1 MGGGLGLIHVLTGPD
16 HISAI
21 ATLSVGGSYKAF
33 WLGVRWGLGHSIGLL
48 LMFVVFLEF
57 GKRFIAHDGPVGFW
71 ADLIVGVFMI
81 GLGGSGCHSAWQFRR
96 EGSLIP
102 ASDFDISDCEMDS
115 DFLMPGRRDAWEKTA
130 ATNGWGHGA
139 AGGGTGAP
147 SCSPKKSMG
156 VAENG
161 INDHEVEVLLQDID
175 PEAEHPPPGVAG
187 GSNGGQDARG
197 ERGGGRGGTTPTY
210 TTTAARATAVF
221 NPVVMVAPARPAG
234 GSSCHRC
241 YQCLCPG
248 RGGRCGGNGCG
259 EGNVGFRERRGWC
272 ASATG
277 QRLMALSVGI
287 VHGVAGPGGVL
298 GVLPAVSM
306 HDNFKSACYL
316 GTFCLVSI
324 LTMGVLAALW
334 GELTLRAGSS
344 GAIQVFVFYF
354 LMSTCAWCNGA
365 CTSAPT
371 W

>member
-1 MGGGLGLIHVLTGPD
+1 MRGQVDEAGSVGLRGLAPALVCHGGGAQVLAVRAPARRCAAPHARAVSPSRPDPKFLLVLLTRGSCGGVCRAPSGPAGRPAAQAAVAAGLRAGAAWRRQGPPGPPQGAHGPAAAAAAGTAAARANATGNATEARLHAARGRGPIPLVVMGGGLGLIHVLTGPD

-139 AGGGTGAP
+139 AGGGTVAP

-161 INDHEVEVLLQDID
+161 INDHEVEVLLQVMHI
-175 PEAEHPPPGVAG
+175 PFPPPPPPPMH
-187 GSNGGQDARG
+187 S
-197 ERGGGRGGTTPTY
+197 
-210 TTTAARATAVF
+210 
-221 NPVVMVAPARPAG
+221 
-234 GSSCHRC
+234 
-241 YQCLCPG
+241 
-248 RGGRCGGNGCG
+248 
-259 EGNVGFRERRGWC
+259 REY
-272 ASATG
+272 
-277 QRLMALSVGI
+277 
-287 VHGVAGPGGVL
+287 
-298 GVLPAVSM
+298 AVSVWRG
-306 HDNFKSACYL
+306 C
-316 GTFCLVSI
+316 
-324 LTMGVLAALW
+324 
-334 GELTLRAGSS
+334 
-344 GAIQVFVFYF
+344 
-354 LMSTCAWCNGA
+354 
-365 CTSAPT
+365 
-371 W
+371 